1 MNNGARYEP
10 FNGVNDID
18 NTVDAINAS
27 IASGT
32 PPSAANKFVTLAE
45 IGATAVP
52 EVLFTA
58 DVVATRVGLGAML
71 PIYTINYPINPLV
84 IDGKSRYL
92 RYVANYSK
100 TTGNT
105 STAFQIVIGG
115 IILLFPATSMGN
127 TAITN
132 QTYLI
137 EVYLNF
143 RSANQIHAMAFLRR
157 LGPTGNPI
165 DNLVQKT
172 VALGTWN
179 KTIANNIS
187 LEYQVVT
194 GTATHTVTLQQVM
207 SQLT

>member
-1 MNNGARYEP
+1 MINQILD
-10 FNGVNDID
+10 NDIREGLY
-18 NTVDAINAS
+18 S
-27 IASGT
+27 SLASGT
-32 PPSAANKFVTLAE
+32 PPSAGNKFVTLAE

-58 DVVATRVGLGAML
+58 DVIATRIGSGAML
-71 PIYTINYPINPLV
+71 PIYTINYPVNPLV

-100 TTGNT
+100 TIGNS
-105 STAFQIVIGG
+105 STVFQIIIGG

-127 TAITN
+127 AVITD

-143 RSANQIHAMAFLRR
+143 RAANQIHAMAFLRR
-157 LGPTGNPI
+157 LGPTGNPV

-179 KTIANNIS
+179 KTIPNNIG

>member
-1 MNNGARYEP
+1 MVG
-10 FNGVNDID
+10 ID
-18 NTVDAINAS
+18 QQLDGPIVDALYS
-27 IASGT
+27 SLASGT
-32 PPSAANKFVTLAE
+32 PPSAGNKFVTLAE

-58 DVVATRVGLGAML
+58 DIVATRIGAGAML
-71 PIYTINYPINPLV
+71 PIYTINYPVNPLV

-100 TTGNT
+100 TTGNS
-105 STAFQIVIGG
+105 STVFQVIIGG
-115 IILLFPATSMGN
+115 NIILFPATSVGN
-127 TAITN
+127 GAITN

-137 EVYLNF
+137 EVYINF
-143 RSANQIHAMAFLRR
+143 RAANQMHAMVFLRR
-157 LGPTGNPI
+157 LGPTGNPV

-172 VALGTWN
+172 IALGTWD
-179 KTIANNIS
+179 KTIVNNIG
-187 LEYQVVT
+187 LEYKVVT